1 MGRMK
6 ELYMKIHYPQGDYDL
21 EREYLINDSYAKE
34 QEYEEYLKL
43 SQDPEIQL
51 DQTKIEVNGTTR
63 IEIHKTDKT
72 VMEEPEIKFFDSN

>member
-6 ELYMKIHYPQGDYDL
+6 ELYMKIHYPQGDL

-43 SQDPEIQL
+43 MQDPEIQL

-72 VMEEPEIKFFDSN
+72 TMEESEIKSLDSY

>member
-21 EREYLINDSYAKE
+21 EREYLINDSYVKE

-72 VMEEPEIKFFDSN
+72 GTEELKIS

>member
-63 IEIHKTDKT
+63 IEIHKEDET
-72 VMEEPEIKFFDSN
+72 VMEESKIKFFDSN